1 MAKTRRETGKLLYL
15 SREGEEDAL
24 FGVCHLSEQKCIS
37 TKIGM
42 GAGLEID
49 WETNNAYLCTSAQ
62 TNDKHQAKRASPSPS
77 LDKYRSFPVSLR
89 LFAI

>member
-1 MAKTRRETGKLLYL
+1 MLF
-15 SREGEEDAL
+15 L

-49 WETNNAYLCTSAQ
+49 KETDEGDLCPKVHISVC
-62 TNDKHQAKRASPSPS
+62 H
-77 LDKYRSFPVSLR
+77 F
-89 LFAI
+89 